1 MNNVTVLSYCVL
13 NLTIILITHKDE
25 ETPYNTT
32 SNQRGQRRQA
42 SSLERRGTG
51 RLVWPA
57 LAGRL
62 SVLGP
67 LGWAG
72 AGQKPHAGSSDG
84 DTATELATQQS
95 RGLVGARVV
104 WEAMRNEN
112 LGLRRP

>member
-1 MNNVTVLSYCVL
+1 M
-13 NLTIILITHKDE
+13 
-25 ETPYNTT
+25 
-32 SNQRGQRRQA
+32 
-42 SSLERRGTG
+42 
-51 RLVWPA
+51 
-57 LAGRL
+57 
-62 SVLGP
+62 GP
-67 LGWAG
+67 LRWAG